1 MMTENQSVSSQ
12 EEIFSPTNSSL
23 YKIANTDWSV
33 PNSNEPKSNQ
43 QKDVC
48 KVCFTCVFKVLI
60 SAGISVWLIYAI
72 IALSNE
78 NMKDIKDDCPNSQI
92 WPCLCTMIGVCGIS
106 LILESKPKSDK
117 NNPNIL
123 GLCLNIAC
131 FIWMT
136 VELFDNCAKNKLT
149 EYDIYKLLFIFYW
162 IYVGCFSLLII
173 ITLCMCCSLCFNENL
188 DNEPLEKPIVDNLD
202 I

>member
-1 MMTENQSVSSQ
+1 MTENQSVSSQ

-78 NMKDIKDDCPNSQI
+78 NMKDIN
-92 WPCLCTMIGVCGIS
+92 L
-106 LILESKPKSDK
+106 
-117 NNPNIL
+117 
-123 GLCLNIAC
+123 
-131 FIWMT
+131 
-136 VELFDNCAKNKLT
+136 KLK
-149 EYDIYKLLFIFYW
+149 KLRQ
-162 IYVGCFSLLII
+162 
-173 ITLCMCCSLCFNENL
+173 
-188 DNEPLEKPIVDNLD
+188 
-202 I
+202 